1 MLKITSLHVYLAL
14 LVYLAPESSENK
26 DGGKPLRDLTVLTP
40 FFLQKSF
47 LHKKVDSFDQMSLSI
62 EYQTKNTKPLAWWE
76 VLKWPIVLRFYDF
89 FFVQSKECFYCFF
102 QTFFEHIFSLQFN
115 V

>member
-1 MLKITSLHVYLAL
+1 MIILYRESQIFYQLLIMKIEIRSGIRMDWHCFFYK
-14 LVYLAPESSENK
+14 N
-26 DGGKPLRDLTVLTP
+26 VL
-40 FFLQKSF
+40 
-47 LHKKVDSFDQMSLSI
+47 LHKKMDSFGQMSLSI

-76 VLKWPIVLRFYDF
+76 VLKWPIVLRFSDF
-89 FFVQSKECFYCFF
+89 FFVQSKEGFYCFF